1 MSTTNIGINQLPV
14 TNEIVDGDYLI
25 IDNGTETRRLDFKD
39 FIVGLENV
47 TFAST
52 ISSNSSDIS
61 ALSATV
67 NTNTTNLNALSATS
81 TNINA
86 LSAKVNTNT
95 INISALSA
103 TANVNASNINIL
115 SATATTNTT
124 NISALSSTLFV
135 QVPVAASI
143 AASTHYIKL
152 RINNSNY
159 ALLLS
164 SIN

>member
-14 TNEIVDGDYLI
+14 TNEIVNGDYLI

-61 ALSATV
+61 ALS
-67 NTNTTNLNALSATS
+67 TNTINISALSAIS
-81 TNINA
+81 TNIST
-86 LSAKVNTNT
+86 LTTTVNTNT

-103 TANVNASNINIL
+103 TSNVNVSNINIL

-124 NISALSSTLFV
+124 NISALSSALFG
-135 QVPVAASI
+135 QVPTSASI

-159 ALLLS
+159 AIMLS
-164 SIN
+164 AIA

>member
-14 TNEIVDGDYLI
+14 TNEIVNGDYLI

-61 ALSATV
+61 ALS
-67 NTNTTNLNALSATS
+67 
-81 TNINA
+81 
-86 LSAKVNTNT
+86 TNT

-103 TANVNASNINIL
+103 TSNVNVSNINIL

-124 NISALSSTLFV
+124 NISALSSALFG
-135 QVPVAASI
+135 QVPTSASI

-159 ALLLS
+159 AIMLS
-164 SIN
+164 AIA

>member
-14 TNEIVDGDYLI
+14 TNEIVNGDYLI

-61 ALSATV
+61 TLSAAV
-67 NTNTTNLNALSATS
+67 N
-81 TNINA
+81 
-86 LSAKVNTNT
+86 
-95 INISALSA
+95 
-103 TANVNASNINIL
+103 
-115 SATATTNTT
+115 TNTT
-124 NISALSSTLFV
+124 NISALSSALFV